1 MGRNKDR
8 YVSKQLFAL
17 NGIHYRMTNS
27 TRKPQLHKLL
37 TGVGLLLM
45 LNTIATAQTRS
56 ASDSIRINQ
65 IGFYPKAP
73 KTAVVLTD
81 KVERFTVKDA
91 GKHIVFS
98 GTLKAAPLADMSGKQ
113 TFIAD
118 FTKLTKA
125 GSYVVQV
132 PSVGYSYPFKIEAST
147 HKQLVAGI
155 MKGFYYQRASIALTT
170 PFAGKWARPAGHPDD
185 SVIVHPSAA
194 SAKRP
199 AGMVIKSAKGWYDA
213 GDYNKYI
220 VNSGISM
227 GTLLSICEDFPE
239 YTKSVKLN
247 IPESTN
253 KVPDILDE
261 LLWNLRWMLTMQ
273 DPEDGGVYHKLT
285 NASFD
290 GMVMPDKATTPRYVV
305 QKGTAA
311 TLDFAAV
318 MAQASRILKN
328 YSKALPGLSDSCI
341 KASVKAWQWGL
352 KNPNLAYE
360 QKAINAQFNPAI
372 STGEYGDHYF
382 KDEFNWAACEL
393 YITTGDDTYL
403 INSTL
408 KSSKFTIPSWA
419 QVSTLG
425 YYSLLRNR
433 NKLSVAGKQYLPA
446 LTKQLIGF
454 ADSLMN
460 GASQTAYQTVMGKSA
475 KDFGWGSNSGA
486 ANQGIALIQAYLVT
500 KDLKYA
506 NAALTNLDYLLGR
519 NATGYSYVTGFGSKQ
534 IMHPHHRPSVA
545 DGIVEPVP
553 GLLSGGPNP
562 GKQDDI
568 DLPSLV
574 PDRAFVDDDR
584 AYAVNEIAINWNAP
598 FAYLVNAFEALQLK
612 FGYSVK

>member
-1 MGRNKDR
+1 MTKSQ
-8 YVSKQLFAL
+8 SKLTLHTLFT
-17 NGIHYRMTNS
+17 GI
-27 TRKPQLHKLL
+27 
-37 TGVGLLLM
+37 GLLM
-45 LNTIATAQTRS
+45 LTSTANAQTTKS
-56 ASDSIRINQ
+56 KGSDSIRINQ

-73 KTAVVLTD
+73 KTAIVLTD
-81 KVERFTVKDA
+81 KVEKFTVQDLSKR
-91 GKHIVFS
+91 IVFS
-98 GTLKAAPLADMSGKQ
+98 GTLKAAPLADMAGNP

-118 FTKLTKA
+118 FTALTKP
-125 GSYVVQV
+125 GSYIVQV
-132 PSVGYSYPFKIEAST
+132 SSVGFSYPFKIEFNT
-147 HKQLVAGI
+147 HKQLVAGV
-155 MKGFYYQRASIALTT
+155 MKGFYYQRASISLTT
-170 PFAGKWARPAGHPDD
+170 AFAGKWTRPAGHPDD
-185 SVIVHPSAA
+185 SVLIHPSAA
-194 SAKRP
+194 TVKRP
-199 AGMVIKSAKGWYDA
+199 AGMVIRLPRGWYDA

-239 YTKSVKLN
+239 YTKAVKLN
-247 IPESTN
+247 IPENNN

-273 DPEDGGVYHKLT
+273 DPDDGGVYHKLT

-290 GMVMPDKATTPRYVV
+290 GMVMPDKALTPRYVV

-318 MAQASRILKN
+318 MAQASRVLKRYN
-328 YSKALPGLSDSCI
+328 QALPGLSDSCI
-341 KASVKAWQWGL
+341 KASIKAWQWSL

-360 QKAINAQFNPAI
+360 QKAINAQYSPVI
-372 STGEYGDHYF
+372 LTGEYGDHYF

-393 YITTGDDTYL
+393 YITTGDDRYL

-408 KSSKFTIPSWA
+408 KTSRFTIPSWA

-446 LTKQLIGF
+446 LTRQLVVF
-454 ADSLMN
+454 ADSLMM
-460 GASQTAYQTVMGKSA
+460 GADQTAYQTVMGKRA

-486 ANQGIALIQAYLVT
+486 ANQGIALIQAYLLT
-500 KDLKYA
+500 NDIKYA

-545 DGIVEPVP
+545 DGVAEPVP
-553 GLLSGGPNP
+553 GLLTGGPNP
-562 GKQDDI
+562 GKQDDV
-568 DLPSLV
+568 DLPSLI
-574 PDRAFVDDDR
+574 PDRAFIDDDR

-598 FAYLVNAFEALQLK
+598 FAYLVNAFEALQMK
-612 FGYSVK
+612 CGYSVK